1 MSVGEAKGHVDRVCH
16 RMSLTVEDPRSSL
29 REGDRGSEA
38 VLYLLPQARRG
49 RSYLVAEA
57 ISNCGHDIDSVGP
70 GARRSRILP

>member
-1 MSVGEAKGHVDRVCH
+1 MSVRV
-16 RMSLTVEDPRSSL
+16 RLKVMLMSLSQNASLTAGRSQSLL

-57 ISNCGHDIDSVGP
+57 ISN
-70 GARRSRILP
+70 